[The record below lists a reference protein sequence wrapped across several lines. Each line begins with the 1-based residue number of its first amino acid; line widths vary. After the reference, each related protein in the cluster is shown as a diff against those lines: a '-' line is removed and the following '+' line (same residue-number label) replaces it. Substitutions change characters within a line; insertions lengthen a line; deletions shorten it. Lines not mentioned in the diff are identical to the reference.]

1 MRVVLVCRGAQN
13 LAIEALV
20 PALKNGGHDPFVVYD
35 PGLFDDKYFLN
46 IPPLA
51 RVFDQTDHV
60 VNQIL
65 AHKPD
70 LVGFSVMTNLYHW
83 ALSVAEKL
91 KSKSTVP
98 IVFGGIHP
106 GSAPEVV
113 VAEKNVDFVVQG
125 EGDEA
130 LCDLADSLQNNEDPL
145 GLPNI
150 WTKQTEGSVEIRPLV
165 DDLDSLA
172 PMDKTVFM
180 DSCLLRELCLIVTSR
195 GCPYACA
202 YCCHSYL
209 KKLYKGKGPYLRRR
223 SVEAVVEE
231 CERLKTDFDVKIF
244 SFMDDV
250 FTIDPNWLDEFL
262 TEYKNRINRPFL
274 CNVHTRNLSFEV
286 ASALKEAGCSR
297 LDFGI
302 QSMNETTRREVLNRK
317 STNEEIERA
326 VEIFDRIGL
335 PFHIHH
341 IFGLPNDTQED
352 YEKAAR
358 FYHRAK
364 QLMKINC
371 FFLSYFPGTEI
382 LNYALSHE
390 LLSVEQAERFKH
402 GEDLNYYQGGSLP
415 GIAPETLAIARNYE
429 KLFILITLVPKS
441 WTRRIIEKRCVASL
455 RFIPSIATLL
465 IEVVLVFF
473 RRNQRVLAYMKY
485 YRSHAWRFLKRKF
498 RPRKIEV

>member
-13 LAIEALV
+13 LAIEVLV
-20 PALKNGGHDPFVVYD
+20 PALHKAGHDPIAVYD

-51 RVFDQTDHV
+51 KLFDQTDYV
-60 VNQIL
+60 VKQIL
-65 AHKPD
+65 AHSPD

-83 ALSVAEKL
+83 ALSVAKKIKL
-91 KSKSTVP
+91 QSDVP

-106 GSAPEVV
+106 SSAPEVV
-113 VAEKNVDFVVQG
+113 VAEKDIDFVVQG
-125 EGDEA
+125 EGDQA
-130 LCDLADSLQNNEDPL
+130 LCDLADALQQGKYPQ
-145 GLPNI
+145 GIPNV
-150 WTKQTEGSVEIRPLV
+150 WTKQTEGSVEIRPLIQN
-165 DDLDSLA
+165 LDSLV

-209 KKLYKGKGPYLRRR
+209 KKLYKGKGTYLRRR
-223 SVEAVVEE
+223 GVETVVEE
-231 CERLKTDFDVKIF
+231 CERLKTDFNVKIF

-250 FTIDPNWLDEFL
+250 FTIDPEWLEHFL
-262 TEYKNRINRPFL
+262 KEYKTRIGRPFL
-274 CNVHTRNLSFEV
+274 CNVHTRNLSYETAF
-286 ASALKEAGCSR
+286 ALKNAGCSR

-317 STNEEIERA
+317 STNEEIEKA
-326 VEIFDRIGL
+326 VEIFDKIGL

-341 IFGLPNDTQED
+341 IFGLPNDTEED
-352 YEKAAR
+352 YIQAAR
-358 FYHRAK
+358 FYHQAK
-364 QLMKINC
+364 QLVKINC

-382 LNYALSHE
+382 LNYALGHE
-390 LLSVEQAERFKH
+390 LLTQEQAERFKH

-441 WTRRIIEKRCVASL
+441 WTRRIIEKRSAAKL
-455 RFIPSIATLL
+455 RFIPSLATLL
-465 IEVVLVFF
+465 IEVILVVF

-485 YRSHAWRFLKRKF
+485 YRVHAWRFIKRKL
-498 RPRKIEV
+498 RRAS